1 MQKWFVAVLATIALS
16 AGVLSTVYAALSTLN
31 YLTRAEACELLLRA
45 SRENVPILEDNEYDF
60 PDVFGT
66 PEETKY
72 IYYAAEVGMI
82 NSNPER
88 GLIFPYRSVSRAEFL
103 KMLTVAFELE
113 YNLPHEFTDIESD
126 AWYKKYIGAAGYY
139 DMFVDATQQ
148 LTLKP
153 NLRVSEGTARV
164 ALEKLYKKEP
174 SRKPKNFS
182 FKKSKASSEKAKPA
196 SSPSAVKLA
205 IRNLFK
211 KKGGT
216 RPDKARHEIIDL
228 VNEERNK
235 EGLDALSHNLR
246 LRRSAQKHAKDMHER
261 RYFSHVTPEGVDYID
276 RIKAAGYLD
285 LDQSEC
291 GCTDVFNMRALIET
305 NRTETTPNST
315 IAETEI
321 CRCRPKFAVG
331 ENIAVGQLTPKEVMK
346 DWMNSPGHRKNI
358 LHSEFAEIGIGLFG
372 DYWVQNFGRM
382 DVD

>member
-16 AGVLSTVYAALSTLN
+16 AGVLSTAYAALSTLN

-45 SRENVPILEDNEYDF
+45 SRENVPILDEDTYDF

-103 KMLTVAFELE
+103 KMMTIAFGLKK
-113 YNLPHEFTDIESD
+113 NFQHEFTDIESD
-126 AWYKKYIGAAGYY
+126 AWYKKYIGIASYY
-139 DMFVDATQQ
+139 DMFVDATTQK
-148 LTLKP
+148 TLKP

-164 ALEKLYKKEP
+164 ALEKFYKEEP

-182 FKKSKASSEKAKPA
+182 FKKSKTPSNQKSV
-196 SSPSAVKLA
+196 SSPRLVKMSV
-205 IRNLFK
+205 RNLFK
-211 KKGGT
+211 KKGGV
-216 RPDKARHEIIDL
+216 RPEKARHEIIDM
-228 VNEERNK
+228 VNEERK
-235 EGLDALSHNLR
+235 KAGLDPLGSNLR

-261 RYFSHVTPEGVDYID
+261 RYFSHMTPEGVDYID

-291 GCTDVFNMRALIET
+291 GCTDVFNLRALIET

-315 IAETEI
+315 IAKTEI

-331 ENIAVGQLTPKEVMK
+331 ENIAVGQLTPKEVIQ